1 MSALPLPILVAGAGN
16 LGGALITGWLRA
28 GAIDPPQLMV
38 RDPNPSPAALSAQ
51 AAGAALNPDDG
62 ALLGARTVILAVKPQ
77 IWRVVAADLA
87 PRLGSESTIVSV
99 VAGVNAR
106 DLGEAFGGR
115 AVVRA
120 MPTTAA
126 AICQGATTLW
136 SADLALRGRI
146 ATLFAP
152 LGAVVTLEDEAL
164 IHVATAASGSGPA
177 YLYAFI
183 EALEAAAAGQGL
195 EPADA
200 RNLVRATVTGAAALL
215 AQSGE
220 DPAELRRKVTSP
232 KGVTEAA
239 LAVLMG
245 PGGFEDLLNAA
256 LAKAVARSRELGA

>member
-1 MSALPLPILVAGAGN
+1 MSAPLPILVAGAGN

-28 GAIDPPQLMV
+28 GAFDPRQLMV
-38 RDPNPSPAALSAQ
+38 RDPNPGPAALAAQ
-51 AAGAALNPDDG
+51 AAGAALNPDDA
-62 ALLGARTVILAVKPQ
+62 ALEHALTVIFAVKPQ
-77 IWRVVAADLA
+77 IWRAVAADLA
-87 PRLGSESTIVSV
+87 PRLNPAAIVVSV
-99 VAGVNAR
+99 VAGVSAA

-115 AVVRA
+115 AIARA

-126 AICQGATTLW
+126 AIRQGAATLW
-136 SADLALRGRI
+136 SADRI
-146 ATLFAP
+146 TTLFAP
-152 LGAVVTLEDEAL
+152 LGTVVTLEDEAL

-183 EALEAAAAGQGL
+183 EALEAAAAAQGL

-200 RNLVRATVTGAAALL
+200 RSLVRATVTGAAALL

-245 PGGFEDLLNAA
+245 EDGLESLLKAA
-256 LAKAVARSRELGA
+256 LAKAVTRSRELGG

>member
-1 MSALPLPILVAGAGN
+1 MSAPLPILVAGAGS

-28 GAIDPPQLMV
+28 GAVDPRQLMV
-38 RDPNPSPAALSAQ
+38 RDPNPGPAALAAQ
-51 AAGAALNPDDG
+51 AAGAALNPDDA
-62 ALLGARTVILAVKPQ
+62 ALEHALTVIFAVKPQ
-77 IWRVVAADLA
+77 IWRAVAADLA
-87 PRLGSESTIVSV
+87 PRLNPAAIVVSV
-99 VAGVNAR
+99 VAGVSAA

-115 AVVRA
+115 AIARA

-126 AICQGATTLW
+126 AIRQGAATLW
-136 SADLALRGRI
+136 SADHALRDRI
-146 ATLFAP
+146 TTLFAP
-152 LGAVVTLEDEAL
+152 LGTVVTLEDEAL

-183 EALEAAAAGQGL
+183 EALEAAAAAQGL

-200 RNLVRATVTGAAALL
+200 RSLVRATVTGAAALL

-245 PGGFEDLLNAA
+245 EDGLESLLKAA
-256 LAKAVARSRELGA
+256 LAKAVTRSRELGG